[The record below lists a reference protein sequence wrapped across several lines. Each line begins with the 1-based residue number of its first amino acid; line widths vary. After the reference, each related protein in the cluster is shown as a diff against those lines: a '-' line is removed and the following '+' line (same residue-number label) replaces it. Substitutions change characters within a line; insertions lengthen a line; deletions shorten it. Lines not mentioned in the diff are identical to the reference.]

1 MTILLVG
8 GGSGGHITPVLA
20 VAEALKQQQPDIRLI
35 FVIGKGD
42 GLADIPRQHP
52 AIDQVVSVR
61 AGKWRRYHGEG
72 WRQLLDVKTVL
83 KNIRDAWYV
92 AVGLVQSWRLLRRFK
107 PAGLFIKGGFVAVP
121 VGLAAGWLGI
131 PYVTHDSDAIPGLAN
146 RLIAKR
152 AVKHAVAMP
161 LEAYNYPKE
170 KTVRV
175 GVPVD
180 QAFAAPSKQQVQ
192 AWRAELHIAAKAP
205 VICLTGGGNG
215 SELLNTTLIQ
225 LRPQLMAAEPELVIL
240 HIAGRLH
247 QAAVQAAYGDD
258 PAVRVLGFTSDLP
271 KYTGVADVVI
281 TRAGATSLADF
292 ARQKRACVVIPNP
305 LLTGGHQIKN
315 AQVLADE
322 QAIAVVEEAAM
333 RHDPTVLATVIL
345 DLLRHPQKRTALAQ
359 HLGEQAR
366 PGAASDL
373 ARLLLE
379 AFTEKGT
386 ARGA

>member
-1 MTILLVG
+1 
-8 GGSGGHITPVLA
+8 LA